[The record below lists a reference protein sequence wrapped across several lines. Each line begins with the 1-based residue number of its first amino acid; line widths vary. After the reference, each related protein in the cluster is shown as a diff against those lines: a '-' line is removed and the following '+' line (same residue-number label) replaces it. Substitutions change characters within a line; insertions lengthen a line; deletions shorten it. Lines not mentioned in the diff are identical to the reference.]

1 MGDDDFF
8 HVLIRK
14 ASENIRKFEFRS
26 NGMQQTITIV
36 IQHLLRV
43 ELLHVR
49 LLHVRLLHVR
59 LLHVWCG
66 LRLRLEH
73 LADLATGRG
82 RQMRTGRL
90 ATLS

>member
-1 MGDDDFF
+1 
-8 HVLIRK
+8 
-14 ASENIRKFEFRS
+14 
-26 NGMQQTITIV
+26 MQQTITIV

-49 LLHVRLLHVR
+49 LLHV
-59 LLHVWCG
+59 WCG
-66 LRLRLEH
+66 LPLRLEH

-90 ATLS
+90 AKLF

>member
-43 ELLHVR
+43 QLLHVR
-49 LLHVRLLHVR
+49 LLHER

-66 LRLRLEH
+66 MRLRLEH
-73 LADLATGRG
+73 FADLATGRG
-82 RQMRTGRL
+82 RQMTTARL
-90 ATLS
+90 AKLS